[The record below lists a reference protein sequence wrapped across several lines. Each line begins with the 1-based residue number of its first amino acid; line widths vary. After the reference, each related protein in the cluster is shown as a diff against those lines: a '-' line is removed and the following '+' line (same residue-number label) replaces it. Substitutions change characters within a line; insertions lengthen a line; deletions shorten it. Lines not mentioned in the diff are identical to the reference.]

1 MCMCVWILE
10 HVCVCVCVFVS
21 VDSPKFV
28 WYCHSYSTHVL
39 CAIAS
44 ANAGEGDLRL
54 HCWGGWWVRLQG
66 RRNYW
71 GPRLQWLFLVQGTFV
86 RQSGPVSSQLHIP
99 SWRDQMRVLSDE
111 HLTMSRLPSVLL
123 TKKNTCKPEDCYLVS
138 VIERLMYMWIQDFT
152 RNETERNDRDS
163 NGNLNSPSTNFS
175 QVHMYLPFF
184 CAIWWDILMYGLIEM
199 NGKRYILKVVMA
211 FLICNKK

>member
-1 MCMCVWILE
+1 MENQPDIYFVCVW
-10 HVCVCVCVFVS
+10 VCVFVS

-28 WYCHSYSTHVL
+28 WYCHSYATHVL

-111 HLTMSRLPSVLL
+111 HLTMSRLPSVPLT
-123 TKKNTCKPEDCYLVS
+123 TKKTHTNLCIQTWRLLPCICYWKIDVY
-138 VIERLMYMWIQDFT
+138 V
-152 RNETERNDRDS
+152 
-163 NGNLNSPSTNFS
+163 NSRFYS
-175 QVHMYLPFF
+175 
-184 CAIWWDILMYGLIEM
+184 
-199 NGKRYILKVVMA
+199 
-211 FLICNKK
+211 